1 MRLTIH
7 PEMRRNPH
15 LLGAAALGL
24 SVGML
29 SGLFYSMGTFI
40 PVWEAEFGWSRADM
54 SLSLTF
60 ATLAMFVCGTF
71 AGRLG
76 DRYGAARV
84 GSLSL
89 LTYGLLF
96 ALLPYILSDIT
107 HLWIGYVVLAIV
119 GVPSTAIIM
128 IRPITS
134 AFDARRG
141 LAMGIAMT
149 GAGVAGFWV
158 PQFVAYI
165 IEIQDWRTAMS
176 ALGLLA
182 CLAAPLIWLGFRN
195 ENSISRVADRSM
207 EEGMEFAEA
216 RRTMRFWVL
225 SIMAIAMS
233 LGVGGLIVHLVPLF
247 KDLGAETMQAARI
260 ASLLGLASVAG
271 RIGVG
276 MLLDRYP
283 ANLVALAALLVAA
296 AGALLLYGFDLRY
309 ASLAV
314 MMLGLAAGAEVDLIA
329 YLCSRHFGTR
339 AYGAIYGWQY
349 SIFVLGYGLSPF
361 LVGLSRDMFGTYDFA
376 LLGSMFAVA
385 TAGVLAAFLKLP
397 ATASTAARPANELSA
412 QTSQ

>member
-1 MRLTIH
+1 MRFTIH

-29 SGLFYSMGTFI
+29 SGLFYSMGTFM
-40 PVWEAEFGWSRADM
+40 PVWEGEFGWSRGDM

-60 ATLAMFVCGTF
+60 ATLAMCLCGTF

-76 DRYGAARV
+76 DRFGAARV
-84 GSLSL
+84 GALSL
-89 LTYGLLF
+89 FTYGLLF
-96 ALLPYILSDIT
+96 ALLPYVLSSVT
-107 HLWIGYVVLAIV
+107 HLWVGYIVLAIV

-134 AFDARRG
+134 AFDERRG

-158 PQFVAYI
+158 PRFVAYMI
-165 IEIQDWRTAMS
+165 AAQDWRMAMS
-176 ALGLLA
+176 ALGALA

-195 ENSISRVADRSM
+195 EHSVSRVADRSA
-207 EEGMEFAEA
+207 EEGMEFAAA
-216 RRTMRFWVL
+216 RRTVQFWLL
-225 SIMAIAMS
+225 SVMAITMS
-233 LGVGGLIVHLVPLF
+233 LGVGGLVVHLVPLF
-247 KDLGAETMQAARI
+247 TDLGAEPMEAAKI
-260 ASLLGLASVAG
+260 ASLLGLATIAG

-283 ANLVALAALLVAA
+283 ANLVAMAALLVAA
-296 AGALLLYGFDLRY
+296 GGALLLYGLDLRF

-349 SIFVLGYGLSPF
+349 SIFVLGYGLSPY
-361 LVGLSRDMFGTYDFA
+361 LVGLSRDMFGSYDFA
-376 LLGSMFAVA
+376 LLGSMFAVGA
-385 TAGVLAAFLKLP
+385 AGFLAALLKLP
-397 ATASTAARPANELSA
+397 AKDGANPQPSKELA
-412 QTSQ
+412 TQAPQ